1 MTQFAQLSLANL
13 GGGGAEE
20 IFQRELK
27 RVLANIADPNTD
39 WQTPRKIA
47 IVVEFRTSKS
57 RDSAGYVVK
66 YDTRL
71 AKPFPASSR
80 ILFRKNL
87 ATGAAEAVEL
97 HVEQADLFREV
108 APPPSRPAPVAD

>member
-1 MTQFAQLSLANL
+1 MTRFAQLSLANL

-39 WQTPRKIA
+39 WQVVRKIA
-47 IVVEFRTSKS
+47 ITVEFRSSKD
-57 RDSAGYVVK
+57 RAAADYAVK

-80 ILFRKNL
+80 IHFRKNL
-87 ATGAAEAVEL
+87 ETGSLEAVEL
-97 HVEQADLFREV
+97 YVQQEDLFRGA
-108 APPPSRPAPVAD
+108 APKPDSARTP